1 MICSV
6 CRERVAWREWVP
18 DGNGD
23 LIPICDTCRL
33 RWDTA
38 ARVRGCACEPC
49 PSCGAGIATGG
60 THAHGDLIVQ
70 RCREPHG
77 LRAVES

>member
-1 MICSV
+1 MLCAV
-6 CRERVAWREWVP
+6 CRKHPAFRWLP

-23 LIPICDTCRL
+23 LIPACDDCRH
-33 RWDTA
+33 RWNVA
-38 ARVRGCACEPC
+38 ARDFDCCAEPC
-49 PSCGAGIATGG
+49 PCCGAGIVTGG
-60 THAHGDLIVQ
+60 THAHGDLLVQ

>member
-1 MICSV
+1 MLCAV
-6 CRERVAWREWVP
+6 CRKHPAFRWAP

-49 PSCGAGIATGG
+49 PSCGAGIADGG
-60 THAHGDLIVQ
+60 CHSHGDLLVT
-70 RCREPHG
+70 RVHSPHAA
-77 LRAVES
+77 RRVES